1 MTSTLTSEWCSPKF
15 IARCTLKKKK
25 NLLCPKE
32 QKFPCN
38 LLIDFM
44 LFSLALNNENCNFQ
58 RLNVLRFTWNIKLP
72 NTCSFVF
79 FLTISIKI
87 KLKKWGFVHFFKF
100 NSLKN
105 SLMRSKTCLIN
116 ISLIWVFLAVWYSFH
131 LYSFLSFLF
140 FSFSPVFYFWT
151 HWHKSGHKWYILK
164 KKKKL
169 YLSFWSSWSVYPWN
183 HAKFY

>member
-1 MTSTLTSEWCSPKF
+1 
-15 IARCTLKKKK
+15 
-25 NLLCPKE
+25 
-32 QKFPCN
+32 
-38 LLIDFM
+38 M

-105 SLMRSKTCLIN
+105 SLMRSNTCLIN
-116 ISLIWVFLAVWYSFH
+116 ISLIWVCLAVWYSIH

-140 FSFSPVFYFWT
+140 FSFSPVFYFELIDINQAT
-151 HWHKSGHKWYILK
+151 NDTFLK
-164 KKKKL
+164 KKKKKNL